1 MERVKGDGLA
11 WPKYDDSLSGW
22 AAEQTTSLSF
32 ADPAFSFFLFFFA
45 NLQQLSVAITD

>member
-11 WPKYDDSLSGW
+11 WPTYDDSLCGW

-32 ADPAFSFFLFFFA
+32 ADPAF
-45 NLQQLSVAITD
+45 